1 MTENLEEQVKRLHA
15 QLKCCQQENHML
27 VNSLTKSQ
35 LKVFEL
41 EQELKEWV
49 AQFQSVG
56 DFSTYTPLRIQRHQ

>member
-1 MTENLEEQVKRLHA
+1 MTENLEEQVKRLQA

-49 AQFQSVG
+49 DQCQRFG
-56 DFSTYTPLRIQRHQ
+56 NFSTYTPLRIQRHQ